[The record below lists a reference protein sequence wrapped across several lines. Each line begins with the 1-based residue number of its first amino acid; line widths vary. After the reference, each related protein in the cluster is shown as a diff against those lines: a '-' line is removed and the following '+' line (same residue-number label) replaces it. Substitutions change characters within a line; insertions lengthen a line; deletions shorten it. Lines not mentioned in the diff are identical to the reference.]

1 MGRDK
6 SLPLSRFDRRLVME
20 KKEWF
25 WFSVIWAFVA
35 TFLFVILICSGFWV
49 VLLEQQFTPTIIG
62 IAGFL
67 GILVWMCVLLVHV
80 TQYYFMGKTD
90 FNIFASNSVGASK
103 SKLSKEKR
111 VALHPPVPAK
121 YLSKAPEGLILGIS
135 SSEPTYS
142 SVFAV
147 NRHTE
152 EVLGKTHIDSYFS
165 DGLLPIKKGTKW
177 GCINNNG
184 EIAIPF
190 QFDVIECFNNGV
202 AIAKKDGKYGLI
214 DTSGK
219 ELTGFIYDKL
229 EGFTGE
235 FKDYFKATINNKKGL
250 INAVG
255 ETIVEFEFDD
265 FIPYVFDDMMRSQN
279 DGMMRVHKDGKEGL
293 IDKDGNFVL
302 ECKYTAIRFIS
313 NELLVLSESQ
323 KVGVFDKH
331 LNEIVPCEYDFIAHT
346 CAKDGFVV
354 ALKDGLWGF
363 LDISGNTFVPYK
375 NTNNYYYER
384 SLRIAAYGFENALNV
399 LEDDFW
405 NDFPAKFNTL
415 EDVDSLIDLINA
427 MIFKRMRESKKEGQK
442 IEELYAKVMSNA
454 IAKRIEIINNQFGIK
469 KNPLVRAQQ
478 DFENLVKPT
487 GSLVDPK

>member
-1 MGRDK
+1 M
-6 SLPLSRFDRRLVME
+6 
-20 KKEWF
+20 
-25 WFSVIWAFVA
+25 
-35 TFLFVILICSGFWV
+35 
-49 VLLEQQFTPTIIG
+49 
-62 IAGFL
+62 
-67 GILVWMCVLLVHV
+67 
-80 TQYYFMGKTD
+80 
-90 FNIFASNSVGASK
+90 SK
-103 SKLSKEKR
+103 SKKYDEEIKLKSGLIIVIKDGKCMLIDEIRKPVSPWFESYEAGENFVLMKAGLASMLYNAKGEPIGKFEEWRDGKKVDVHTETIINKDGTIGVLSQTGVCNLPKECDNFETI
-111 VALHPPVPAK
+111 
-121 YLSKAPEGLILGIS
+121 SEGLILGIS